1 MEEIILKN
9 KKHGMAALIVIIAIY
24 ALAIV
29 GMVFGAGMME
39 GDGNP
44 VLFIASFVVVMIG
57 WVSRNGTQN
66 PQTAGGFGSD
76 SVR

>member
-29 GMVFGAGMME
+29 GMIFGAAMME
-39 GDGNP
+39 GDGIRFC
-44 VLFIASFVVVMIG
+44 LSHR
-57 WVSRNGTQN
+57 S
-66 PQTAGGFGSD
+66 S
-76 SVR
+76 SS